1 MNRSWKVLFETVLTK
16 PLLRYYHEGYR
27 TKPFVRNL
35 LAIIF
40 WKVSYWTLYT
50 KPSWLFPVKVRY
62 WTLHTKPF
70 ERFGLKVSY
79 GTLCTKPIL
88 PFAKKKFHTKPSF
101 GETTKGSERVPADR
115 SFFGFVKHLF
125 FYSVAVGKKKEK
137 SKVTKLKRFAIEDA
151 TIQIWK
157 ELTKDP
163 TYSLWFTAS
172 NRCVN
177 RLFCIVQL

>member
-40 WKVSYWTLYT
+40 WKVSYWALYT

-88 PFAKKKFHTKPSF
+88 PFTKKKFHTKPSF

-115 SFFGFVKHLF
+115 SFFGFVK
-125 FYSVAVGKKKEK
+125 Y
-137 SKVTKLKRFAIEDA
+137 
-151 TIQIWK
+151 
-157 ELTKDP
+157 
-163 TYSLWFTAS
+163 
-172 NRCVN
+172 
-177 RLFCIVQL
+177 LFCFECTSTRIFWPGYLSKFSQRWICDVSSTRKKQLFTRHSIANL